1 MLCSKY
7 TSMSELVNYCLT
19 LSYEGTAYS
28 GFQIQENALTIQEVL
43 ETCLE
48 KLFGQPIRVTAAGRT
63 DAGAHARGQVIH
75 YFASPRIPVERL
87 PYALNG
93 LLPKDIVV
101 TGSCLEKD
109 SFDARKNALGKHYR
123 YTVDNGKFPD
133 VFWRRYAW
141 HLPVHLDLEAMR
153 SAAALL
159 VGEHDFKGFQAA
171 GGCVET
177 TVRRLQEVSI
187 RREGQLIHFSLEG
200 SGFLYKM
207 VRNIVGTLVDVGRAC
222 KGSGDVLEIM
232 RSRDRKKAG
241 VTAPAWGLC
250 LEEVFY

>member
-1 MLCSKY
+1 MLCSKDNG
-7 TSMSELVNYCLT
+7 MLELVNYRLT

-28 GFQIQENALTIQEVL
+28 GFQIQKNALTIQEVL
-43 ETCLE
+43 ESCLK
-48 KLFGQPIRVTAAGRT
+48 KLFNQPIRVTAAGRT
-63 DAGAHARGQVIH
+63 DAGAHARGQVVH
-75 YFASPRIPVERL
+75 YFALPRIPVERL

-101 TGSCLEKD
+101 TASCLEKN
-109 SFDARKNALGKHYR
+109 SFDARKNALGKRYR
-123 YTVDNGKFPD
+123 YTVDNGTFPD

-141 HLPVHLDLEAMR
+141 HLPVSLDLEEMR
-153 SAAALL
+153 AAAAFL
-159 VGEHDFKGFQAA
+159 VGEHDFKGFQAT
-171 GGCVET
+171 GGSVET
-177 TVRRLQEVSI
+177 TVRRLDGVSI
-187 RREGQLIHFSLEG
+187 KREGQLIHFYLEG

-222 KGSGDVLEIM
+222 KGSGEVLDIIE
-232 RSRDRKKAG
+232 SRNRKKAG

>member
-1 MLCSKY
+1 MLRARGNGKP
-7 TSMSELVNYCLT
+7 ELANYRLT

-28 GFQIQENALTIQEVL
+28 GFQVQENALTIQEVL
-43 ETCLE
+43 ESCLE

-63 DAGAHARGQVIH
+63 DAGAHARGQVVN
-75 YFASPRIPVERL
+75 YFASPCIPVERL
-87 PYALNG
+87 PNALNG

-109 SFDARKNALGKHYR
+109 SFHARKSALGKHYR

-141 HLPVHLDLEAMR
+141 HLPVFLDWKAMQ
-153 SAAALL
+153 SAAAYLE
-159 VGEHDFKGFQAA
+159 GEHDFKGFQAA
-171 GGCVET
+171 GGSVET
-177 TVRRLQEVSI
+177 TIRRLHELSI
-187 RREGQLIHFSLEG
+187 RRDGQLIHFSLKG

-207 VRNIVGTLVDVGRAC
+207 ARNIVGTLVDVGRAD
-222 KGSGDVLEIM
+222 KGSGELLEIIQ
-232 RSRDRKKAG
+232 SRDRKKAG
-241 VTAPAWGLC
+241 VTAPARGLC